1 MNISRIIAFI
11 LYGGGI
17 IMVFVLILAMVMW
30 YIGDDPATLLVKIG
44 VVIAMA
50 TPFAGVTAAMILLIK
65 KGETK
70 YGLFALALLIL
81 IIFTVFWRML
91 V

>member
-1 MNISRIIAFI
+1 MNISRIIALI

-17 IMVFVLILAMVMW
+17 VMVFVLILAMVMW

-44 VVIAMA
+44 VVLAMA
-50 TPFAGVTAAMILLIK
+50 TPFTGVTVAMILLMK
-65 KGETK
+65 KGEIK
-70 YGLFALALLIL
+70 DGLFALVLLIL
-81 IIFTVFWRML
+81 IIFTVFWRMF